1 MLKRIDILNLPITN
15 INYAAKKATK
25 ERWDSVAKPLDGM
38 GDFEELFAQI
48 GGIRGTADFTFEK
61 RAVIVMCADNGIVEE
76 HVSQTGQEV
85 TAIVAEN
92 MGKGITSVCRMA
104 EVAGRMY
111 PTKVIPVDI
120 GVNCTRE
127 IPGVLQ
133 RKVAYGTKNFL
144 KAPAMTEEET
154 FRAIE
159 IGMELVRQCKEEGYE
174 ILATGEM
181 GIGNTTT
188 SSAMAAALLQCSAK
202 DVTGKGAGL
211 SKQGIDYKA
220 QVIKTA
226 LNKYDLYQADAFTI
240 LQTVGGLDIAGLVGV
255 FLGGAVY
262 GIPVII
268 DGVISGVAALTA
280 ECLVP
285 GAKDFAVAS
294 HKGKE
299 PALPK
304 ILAVLGKKPLLDAN
318 LALGEGTGAVML
330 FPLLDMAMALYQ
342 ERTTFAD
349 IAVEQYERFT

>member
-1 MLKRIDILNLPITN
+1 
-15 INYAAKKATK
+15 
-25 ERWDSVAKPLDGM
+25 
-38 GDFEELFAQI
+38 
-48 GGIRGTADFTFEK
+48 
-61 RAVIVMCADNGIVEE
+61 
-76 HVSQTGQEV
+76 
-85 TAIVAEN
+85 
-92 MGKGITSVCRMA
+92 
-104 EVAGRMY
+104 
-111 PTKVIPVDI
+111 
-120 GVNCTRE
+120 
-127 IPGVLQ
+127 
-133 RKVAYGTKNFL
+133 
-144 KAPAMTEEET
+144 
-154 FRAIE
+154 
-159 IGMELVRQCKEEGYE
+159 
-174 ILATGEM
+174 
-181 GIGNTTT
+181 
-188 SSAMAAALLQCSAK
+188 MAAALLQCSAK

-211 SKQGIDYKA
+211 SKHGIDHKA

-226 LNKYDLYQADAFTI
+226 LNKYNLYQADAFTI

-299 PALPK
+299 PALSK

-330 FPLLDMAMALYQ
+330 FPLLDMAMTLYQ